1 MKSRVKERRIKR
13 PKRHQ
18 QQQQQQQETKKEPR
32 VRKRPESCGRLSQ
45 QASCHVMI
53 STTSSRQQG
62 TLFSLNRT
70 TRRIRQQQHNPPSS
84 KQKKFPFVIS
94 YSIFSNFHRFGAVSQ
109 SSARPP
115 SSIVFR
121 QSESKVRVVTRC
133 HISPTSAKNVQKC
146 SSGRW
151 WLQHVPVTGAL
162 TSSFPAGAKGLN
174 IFTFQPPGGRGRR
187 WGGVYSFHLTLGLS
201 RGSSHSSSDLIIR
214 SPGASAYNDPPPS
227 LTRGV
232 IYFLSGIIM
241 TRATEESLD

>member
-13 PKRHQ
+13 PKRH
-18 QQQQQQQETKKEPR
+18 QQQQQQETKKEPR

-84 KQKKFPFVIS
+84 KPKNFPLSFPTQFF
-94 YSIFSNFHRFGAVSQ
+94 FSNFHRFGAVSQ

-133 HISPTSAKNVQKC
+133 HISSTAAKNVQKC
-146 SSGRW
+146 SSGR
-151 WLQHVPVTGAL
+151 
-162 TSSFPAGAKGLN
+162 
-174 IFTFQPPGGRGRR
+174 
-187 WGGVYSFHLTLGLS
+187 
-201 RGSSHSSSDLIIR
+201 
-214 SPGASAYNDPPPS
+214 
-227 LTRGV
+227 
-232 IYFLSGIIM
+232 
-241 TRATEESLD
+241 